1 MSLKFGKNSINDR
14 LNLYLRGFKLMK
26 ITHGHRPE
34 LEENLQLEE
43 IEEEIHWTEINVIN
57 DKKDYNKEKVLKKK
71 FAIIGNKF

>member
-1 MSLKFGKNSINDR
+1 
-14 LNLYLRGFKLMK
+14 MK

-43 IEEEIHWTEINVIN
+43 IEEEIHWTEIDVIN
-57 DKKDYNKEKVLKKK
+57 DKKDYNKEKILKKK